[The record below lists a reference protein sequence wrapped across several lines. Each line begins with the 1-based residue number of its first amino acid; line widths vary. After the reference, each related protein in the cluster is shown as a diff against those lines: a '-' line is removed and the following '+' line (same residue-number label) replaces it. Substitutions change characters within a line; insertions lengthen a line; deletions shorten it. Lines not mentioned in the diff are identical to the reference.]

1 MLHICNWTKVH
12 TFFVDW
18 VVRNFDKENM
28 WITLSKTEVL
38 PLKEDDVHRVYEL
51 PMAGKQINVDLCSEE
66 AIKRLR
72 TELGFDENYSPFVK
86 VADLERILKT
96 LEQPKAW
103 VKGAICFII
112 HNILCPTN
120 SSFVSLQ
127 YAHILEDPAGVSS
140 YNWCSHVLAYM
151 KEGLQTQEVANPL
164 ADFHFLM
171 INYMEKMGKR
181 SPFLTGKY
189 KRPSLRDWDVKTA
202 NQDLQKVHD
211 LMGLEHGLTTGVTKL
226 YSTNEG
232 PLVLCFDADTCPLSK
247 AEMHLNHC
255 RSCIRIYTT
264 TAETLERRI
273 AEGNIGTSG
282 KNDAVAEETNI
293 TKVNPIEV
301 QPETEDNISLRA
313 GTDLTRKRK
322 ERSSSVD
329 NGQAKNESSIPQTST
344 RGEERLNNHD
354 SVNKKCNSESVK
366 TQCKVKQANVME
378 EEDPKEQKPLE
389 PNKHFVLEP
398 IPLRYVLPDAIID
411 LDNVETVQK
420 KKRKKHDMLYS
431 GGTYPERRRAVKK
444 SKYLASPYDEAVYE
458 SNATKMQKDI
468 STFAWSISHDK
479 TEILYCSDNKAH
491 AYRLQRSDLWTL
503 QKDEWVS
510 CFVINAWV
518 NCLNWNQP
526 NEKMTRLVTPF
537 INHVCITYS
546 MNVKSLHTV

>member
-1 MLHICNWTKVH
+1 MTVALEECCISATGQKSTLSLWIG
-12 TFFVDW
+12 
-18 VVRNFDKENM
+18 VRNFDKENM

-51 PMAGKQINVDLCSEE
+51 PMTGKQINVDICSEE

-226 YSTNEG
+226 YSTDEG

-273 AEGNIGTSG
+273 AGVTIAEGNIGTSG
-282 KNDAVAEETNI
+282 KNDAVAEETNT

-301 QPETEDNISLRA
+301 QPETEDNISLSA

-329 NGQAKNESSIPQTST
+329 NGQAQNESSIPQTST
-344 RGEERLNNHD
+344 RGEERLNNQEDVADEINAKIIDDNDDDEEDEIDGKNLDDSVRKACNMGISFTQETILKRPEFFDGGEASNAGLNNHDSVRTD
-354 SVNKKCNSESVK
+354 SVNKKCNSESFK

-389 PNKHFVLEP
+389 PNIHFVLE
-398 IPLRYVLPDAIID
+398 
-411 LDNVETVQK
+411 
-420 KKRKKHDMLYS
+420 
-431 GGTYPERRRAVKK
+431 
-444 SKYLASPYDEAVYE
+444 
-458 SNATKMQKDI
+458 
-468 STFAWSISHDK
+468 
-479 TEILYCSDNKAH
+479 
-491 AYRLQRSDLWTL
+491 
-503 QKDEWVS
+503 
-510 CFVINAWV
+510 
-518 NCLNWNQP
+518 
-526 NEKMTRLVTPF
+526 
-537 INHVCITYS
+537 
-546 MNVKSLHTV
+546 